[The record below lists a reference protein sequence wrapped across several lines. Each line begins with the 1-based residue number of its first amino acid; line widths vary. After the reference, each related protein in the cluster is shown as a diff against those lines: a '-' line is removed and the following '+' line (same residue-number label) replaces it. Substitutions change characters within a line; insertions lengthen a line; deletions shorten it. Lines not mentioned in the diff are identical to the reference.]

1 MVKKRKDNSCSGCEN
16 ADVCLLDMFNAVT
29 PPNSWTLCIV
39 KTTILIHISFGIYTH
54 SKKGVILNMLD
65 ALVWYDLTVPTMY
78 YITR

>member
-1 MVKKRKDNSCSGCEN
+1 
-16 ADVCLLDMFNAVT
+16 
-29 PPNSWTLCIV
+29 V